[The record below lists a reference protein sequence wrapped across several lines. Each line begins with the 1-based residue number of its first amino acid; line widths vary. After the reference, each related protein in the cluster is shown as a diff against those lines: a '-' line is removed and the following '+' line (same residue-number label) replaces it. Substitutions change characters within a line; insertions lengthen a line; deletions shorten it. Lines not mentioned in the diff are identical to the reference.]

1 MIQEFTNIQQLA
13 DLWKQ
18 TEAVQVGD
26 PFRSYD
32 WECLVAKYA
41 SAKKQLFLVI
51 DHRCIFPFEILRKE
65 KRIVFLG
72 EDSSSDYLG
81 PAFSAISAED
91 IRQCV
96 DYLRKKYPG
105 YCLEMNRICP
115 WNPSYAELE
124 ALVSSMELEKSQ
136 YPCVHVDLDRS
147 KPFYDTLSK
156 HTRQNYRTAVNRI
169 SKQELPVTVIYEER
183 VLTAAEADTLFRL
196 YVVRRDDVYSGSGQ
210 WLRYYI
216 HRIIR
221 TVSPLKASRDV
232 MSVYAQNHPVC
243 YGKIEISGE
252 IAAYFLGIR
261 SGRSIAVCR
270 VATNKNYYEYSP
282 GLVMFVK
289 LLEEVKENTDVFDLT
304 RGTESYKFQLGGTE
318 HPIYNYRLQL

>member
-1 MIQEFTNIQQLA
+1 MIQEFKNIQQLA

-26 PFRSYD
+26 PFHSYD

-41 SAKKQLFLVI
+41 SSKKQLFLVI
-51 DHRCIFPFEILRKE
+51 DQRCIFPFEIHRKE
-65 KRIVFLG
+65 KRIVFCG

-81 PAFSAISAED
+81 PAFASISAED

-105 YCLEMNRICP
+105 FRLEMNRICP
-115 WNPSYAELE
+115 WNPCYAELE
-124 ALVSSMELEKSQ
+124 ALAASPEWEKSLH
-136 YPCVHVDLDRS
+136 PCVHVDLDSS

-169 SKQELPVTVIYEER
+169 SKQELPVTVVYEER
-183 VLTAAEADTLFRL
+183 TLTAAEADSLFRL
-196 YVVRRDDVYSGSGQ
+196 YVTRRDDVYSGSGQ
-210 WLRYYI
+210 KLRYRI
-216 HRIIR
+216 HHVIR
-221 TVSPLKASRDV
+221 TVLPLKAGRDV
-232 MSVYAQNHPVC
+232 LSVYAQNHPVC
-243 YGKIEISGE
+243 FGKIEIAGE
-252 IAAYFLGIR
+252 IAAFFLGIR
-261 SGRSIAVCR
+261 SEGTIAVCR
-270 VATNKNYYEYSP
+270 VATNKDYYEYSP

-289 LLEEVKENTDVFDLT
+289 LLDEIKDNTRVFDLT

-318 HPIYNYRLQL
+318 HPIYNYRLKL